1 MKKLALLIL
10 ASVLSLPTLAHA
22 DTTNAA
28 NAADTA
34 ASRQIPGL
42 RDVLA
47 RVCPLAVQGAVDPGT
62 CLASAVKRRVIFGN
76 VAEYSIEIRT
86 GAGEHD
92 KIGLHRVVK
101 ESAPFVAVRAAQA
114 ILLAHG
120 DAWGFD
126 AAFLAN
132 LATPGLSPEHAFP
145 VFLAERGIDVWGI
158 DFGWALVPAGTTDF
172 SFLKNWGIGRDAR
185 DLGIALGL
193 ARLVRLAEGDGLT
206 KIDLLGWSR
215 GAQVGYA
222 YVDAE
227 TLVPRLERQVK
238 AFIPVDI
245 FLKTNDPALRQAACT
260 RAAAERALVDAGTY
274 QNTTGTLFATLGS
287 LALTAP
293 AAASPIVPG
302 LNNRQAALLAGSA
315 TYALLPPGQ
324 VFVPFYH
331 FAGGTFDAQGLPTGL
346 RYTPEN
352 AWFQFEKGASAPFE
366 PELLIAEGDELVCN
380 QKDLPYDDHLGR
392 IFVPIL
398 YIGAGG
404 GFGEFGI
411 YTTTL
416 LGSKDVT
423 TRVVRLLPPDQRAFD
438 IGHADIWN
446 ATAAPRLFWQPIL
459 DWIVGH

>member
-1 MKKLALLIL
+1 MRKPALLIL
-10 ASVLSLPTLAHA
+10 AGLLALPLLAHA
-22 DTTNAA
+22 STADAV
-28 NAADTA
+28 DTA
-34 ASRQIPGL
+34 ASQQVPSL
-42 RDVLA
+42 KDVLA
-47 RVCPLAVQGAVDPGT
+47 RVCPLVVQGAADPGS

-76 VAEYSIEIRT
+76 VAEYSLEIRT

-101 ESAPFVAVRAAQA
+101 ESAPFVAVRASQA

-132 LATPGLSPEHAFP
+132 LTTPGLSPEHAFP

-158 DFGWALVPAGTTDF
+158 DFGWALVPTGTTDF
-172 SFLKNWGIGRDAR
+172 AFFKSWGIGRDAR
-185 DLGIALGL
+185 DLGIALAL
-193 ARLVRLAEGDGLT
+193 ARVARFFEGDGLT

-245 FLKTNDPALRQAACT
+245 FVKTNDPALKQAACT
-260 RAAAERALVDAGTY
+260 RAAAERALLDAGTY
-274 QNTTGTLFATLGS
+274 QNTTGTLFATLGT

-293 AAASPIVPG
+293 AAPSPIVPG
-302 LNNRQAALLAGSA
+302 LTNRQAALLAGSA

-346 RYTPEN
+346 TFTPQD
-352 AWFQFEKGASAPFE
+352 AWFHFEAGASPYE
-366 PELLIAEGDELVCN
+366 PEQLLADGDALACDQQDV
-380 QKDLPYDDHLGR
+380 PWDD
-392 IFVPIL
+392 
-398 YIGAGG
+398 
-404 GFGEFGI
+404 
-411 YTTTL
+411 
-416 LGSKDVT
+416 
-423 TRVVRLLPPDQRAFD
+423 
-438 IGHADIWN
+438 
-446 ATAAPRLFWQPIL
+446 
-459 DWIVGH
+459 